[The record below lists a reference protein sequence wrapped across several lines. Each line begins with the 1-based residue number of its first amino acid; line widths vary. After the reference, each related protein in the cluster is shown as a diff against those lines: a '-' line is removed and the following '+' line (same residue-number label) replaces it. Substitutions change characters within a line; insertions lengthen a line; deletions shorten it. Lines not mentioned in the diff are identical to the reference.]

1 MAMRGLDLQ
10 TILYRMQEID
20 KTQTQAVQQ
29 PRAVQEHIVHQHLQE
44 MQMQQHQVVTTPRTE
59 GNRIREEENER
70 ERREQRRQRRNSQQ
84 QQEEEQAK
92 KDRSHRDL
100 RPSGFIDVRV

>member
-1 MAMRGLDLQ
+1 MAMRGIDLQ
-10 TILYRMQEID
+10 TMLYRMQEID
-20 KTQTQAVQQ
+20 RTQTQAVQQ

-44 MQMQQHQVVTTPRTE
+44 MQTQQHQVLTTPRSE

-70 ERREQRRQRRNSQQ
+70 ERREQRKKRRNAQ
-84 QQEEEQAK
+84 QQEDEQPK
-92 KDRSHRDL
+92 QD